1 MNSFYQEYMGKSFII
16 LALLSLSICQGCSNK
31 QQVGAKAH
39 QGKAR
44 TYDSTPRRSDS
55 TNENRQSL
63 KKYALKTFRRYQTFD
78 EFKMKGVGKHKYSPF
93 VYVKTTKDT
102 IIVIPSNDTTH
113 VKVYYRHGNR
123 WCNHMELEL
132 WKKRQPFTKS
142 SLEEPARTYDRI
154 CGNDTILEYQCNYLG
169 NTKYKQFY
177 IKTPKRC
184 VNIKLI
190 GEIDFVSG
198 NHTVYNEMLMF
209 AHMFNHE
216 RKKLLAQHG
225 RSRYDKREV
234 YSYSLQD
241 KAHAFVYQCRE
252 RNETLY
258 FSKTSLG
265 IFGIQPGIEKY
276 DRERSQVAGY

>member
-1 MNSFYQEYMGKSFII
+1 MGKSFII

-31 QQVGAKAH
+31 QKVGAKVH

-44 TYDSTPRRSDS
+44 TYDNTPRRSDS

-78 EFKMKGVGKHKYSPF
+78 EFKMKGVGKPIYSPF

-102 IIVIPSNDTTH
+102 MIVIPSNDTTH
-113 VKVYYRHGNR
+113 VKVYHRQGNR
-123 WCNHMELEL
+123 WRNHIELEL

-216 RKKLLAQHG
+216 SVGATRPVEIRQERG
-225 RSRYDKREV
+225 
-234 YSYSLQD
+234 LQLFF
-241 KAHAFVYQCRE
+241 A
-252 RNETLY
+252 
-258 FSKTSLG
+258 G
-265 IFGIQPGIEKY
+265 
-276 DRERSQVAGY
+276 ERSCLCVSMSGKKWNAILLKDKLGNIRHTARYRKIWQRALPSSRILVMN

>member
-1 MNSFYQEYMGKSFII
+1 MGKSFII

-78 EFKMKGVGKHKYSPF
+78 EFKMKGVGKPIYSPF

-102 IIVIPSNDTTH
+102 MIVIPSNDTTH
-113 VKVYYRHGNR
+113 VKVYYRQGNR
-123 WCNHMELEL
+123 WRNYIELEL

-225 RSRYDKREV
+225 RSKYDKREV
-234 YSYSLQD
+234 YSYSLQE